1 MMLAPGET
9 RTVTFVID
17 EPMLR
22 FYDADMH
29 FVSEPGRF
37 TVWIGHDS
45 LTENSA
51 DFTLE

>member
-1 MMLAPGET
+1 
-9 RTVTFVID
+9 
-17 EPMLR
+17 MLR

-37 TVWIGHDS
+37 TVWVGHDS
-45 LTENSA
+45 LTDNSA